1 MKDAILSKVAE
12 GLFASAKENK
22 VISIYREDLKFF
34 SWNLKTNPEYFSFL
48 RSPFIDYKDKC
59 ESLNDL
65 FGNAFLPEI
74 LEFIKILINRE
85 LIGDIERIRKIFNRL
100 ADKEVNVI
108 EGKIYTPFDLTDEQ
122 IHKIC
127 NAFSKK
133 LNQEVILKQRKDESL
148 IAGIKVLL
156 GGTVYEYSINS
167 ELDNLRIKLTSSI
180 LTKEEQDHEW
190 YEEFK
195 YFISNY
201 KRWNK

>member
-180 LTKEEQDHEW
+180 LTKEEQDHE
-190 YEEFK
+190 
-195 YFISNY
+195 
-201 KRWNK
+201 

>member
-1 MKDAILSKVAE
+1 MKDALLTKVAE

-22 VISIYREDLKFF
+22 VVSIYREDLKFF
-34 SWNLKTNPEYFSFL
+34 SRNLKTNPEYFSFL

-59 ESLNDL
+59 ESLDNL

-74 LEFIKILINRE
+74 LEFIKILITRE

-108 EGKIYTPFDLTDEQ
+108 EGKIYTPFELTEAQ
-122 IHKIC
+122 INKIC

-133 LNQEVILKQRKDESL
+133 LNQEVVLKQRTDESL

-156 GGTVYEYSINS
+156 DGTVYEYSIDS
-167 ELDNLRIKLTSSI
+167 ELDSLREKIANNI
-180 LTKEEQDHEW
+180 LTKEEKDHE
-190 YEEFK
+190 
-195 YFISNY
+195 
-201 KRWNK
+201 